1 MISKHNKHNLQRIKE
16 KSKSKEN
23 FNRSFYLTDRFR
35 TRSAI
40 ITYVFFSVSNVRL
53 AGSPISNAGRV
64 EVFYL
69 GGWGTVDNW
78 GWDLNAAHVVCRQL
92 GYPASL
98 SSGYNNQ
105 FGSSIGPEWFRNVR
119 CFGNETNL
127 GECTK
132 DVYGYISSGSSTITV
147 LCKLPYQAGDLST
160 FWIHACVDTF
170 LQNDLPGT

>member
-1 MISKHNKHNLQRIKE
+1 ML
-16 KSKSKEN
+16 
-23 FNRSFYLTDRFR
+23 
-35 TRSAI
+35 
-40 ITYVFFSVSNVRL
+40 NVRL

-69 GGWGTVDNW
+69 GDWGTVDNW

-98 SSGYNNQ
+98 SFGYNNQ
-105 FGSSIGPEWFRNVR
+105 FGSMKGPKWFRNLR

-132 DVYGYISSGSSTITV
+132 DVYGYTSSGSVAATALCEV
-147 LCKLPYQAGDLST
+147 LYQEGDLSNFWTHTGVNT
-160 FWIHACVDTF
+160 FS
-170 LQNDLPGT
+170 